1 MNCPRCQM
9 ANPEGAR
16 FCLNCGNQLEAPARV
31 DGERKYVTV
40 LFADVVDS
48 IGLGERLDPE
58 QVAEIMNGAFAFLN
72 ASVRKY
78 DGTIARLL
86 GDAVLAF
93 FGAPVAH
100 EDDAERAV
108 RAGLDIQA
116 AAREYAEEVKRDY
129 GVDFKV
135 RVGINT
141 GLAVLAAVGD
151 EIRTEYTAM
160 GDTTNVAA
168 RLQSAAEPGTVLISA
183 DTYHL
188 VKQLFEFKSRG
199 ATKVKGK
206 STPIE
211 TYEVLA
217 PKTVPGRVRGL
228 EDVTS
233 PLVGRDAEV
242 QFLREK
248 LKGLLAGQ
256 GAFVAVVG
264 EAGLGKSRLIA
275 EVRKLVNT
283 DPQHQV
289 VWLEGRVISYGQT
302 MIYYPWQQ
310 VVRQAI
316 GVSDVATPATVRDH
330 IRLAHDRYGLPSDDL
345 PFLEALLG
353 VESEASSRLVR
364 DLAFDIHDTPTTE

>member
-1 MNCPRCQM
+1 MNCPNCQT

-16 FCLNCGNQLEAPARV
+16 FCLNCAAPLKSPRTVA
-31 DGERKYVTV
+31 GERKFVTV
-40 LFADVVDS
+40 LFADMVDS
-48 IGLGERLDPE
+48 TTMGEQLDPG

-72 ASVRKY
+72 ASVTKY
-78 DGTIARLL
+78 GGTVARLL
-86 GDAVLAF
+86 GDAIVAF

-100 EDDAERAV
+100 EDDAERTV

-116 AAREYAEEVKRDY
+116 AAREYAEAVKRDY

-135 RVGINT
+135 RIGINT

-151 EIRTEYTAM
+151 EIKTEYTAM

-168 RLQSAAEPGTVLISA
+168 RMQSAAKPGSVLISA

-188 VKQLFEFKSRG
+188 VKQLFEVKPRG

-228 EDVTS
+228 EGVTS

-242 QFLREK
+242 QFMQENWK
-248 LKGLLAGQ
+248 
-256 GAFVAVVG
+256 VCS
-264 EAGLGKSRLIA
+264 LGRARLSR
-275 EVRKLVNT
+275 
-283 DPQHQV
+283 
-289 VWLEGRVISYGQT
+289 
-302 MIYYPWQQ
+302 
-310 VVRQAI
+310 
-316 GVSDVATPATVRDH
+316 
-330 IRLAHDRYGLPSDDL
+330 
-345 PFLEALLG
+345 
-353 VESEASSRLVR
+353 
-364 DLAFDIHDTPTTE
+364 